1 MRNDCRALQNGGGT
15 VENRRAHLS
24 NNVISIVC
32 LWIELCIYNDVCG
45 KEGGDLVDCN
55 QSGRFTLHLPGFDR

>member
-1 MRNDCRALQNGGGT
+1 MVERWKIGG
-15 VENRRAHLS
+15 AHLS

-45 KEGGDLVDCN
+45 KEEVIWPIAIRVDD
-55 QSGRFTLHLPGFDR
+55 SHTAFAGFWSLIRGE